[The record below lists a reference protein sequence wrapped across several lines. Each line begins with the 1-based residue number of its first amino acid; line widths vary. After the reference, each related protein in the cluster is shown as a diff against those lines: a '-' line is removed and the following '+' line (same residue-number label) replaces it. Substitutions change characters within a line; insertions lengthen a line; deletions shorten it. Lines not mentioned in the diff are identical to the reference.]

1 MNTSLSSSL
10 SALRALETQQGV
22 TANNLANLRT
32 PGFKSRRAEL
42 QENVGGRVDVNSSPV
57 NPETGM
63 IAQTGFPL
71 DFAIQGAGYFA
82 VDMGNGN
89 QALTRDGSFRLSPE
103 GSVVTVSG
111 HPVVG
116 FPPVP
121 PGSTG
126 VSVSPTGAGSFR
138 TPNGEVNFQL
148 PLAQVP
154 NPQGLENLGG
164 NLLGITPASGAPQ
177 FGNPSS
183 GGLGPIARGAL
194 ELSNVDPLR
203 EMVNLLEVKGA
214 YSASIKAIQTADE
227 MAGEINNLIRRS

>member
-1 MNTSLSSSL
+1 MNTSLSTSL

-22 TANNLANLRT
+22 TAHNLAHLRT
-32 PGFKSRRAEL
+32 PGFKSRRVEL
-42 QENVGGRVDVNSSPV
+42 QEGMHGQVDVNSRPV

-63 IAQTGFPL
+63 SAQTGFPL
-71 DFAIQGAGYFA
+71 DFAIQGA
-82 VDMGNGN
+82 VDMGNGT
-89 QALTRDGSFRLSPE
+89 QALTRDGSFRVSPE

-111 HPVVG
+111 RPVVG
-116 FPPVP
+116 FPPMP

-138 TPNGEVNFQL
+138 TPEGDVNFQL

-194 ELSNVDPLR
+194 ELSNVDPVK
-203 EMVNLLEVKGA
+203 EMVSLLEVKGA
-214 YSASIKAIQTADE
+214 YSASLKAIQTADE
-227 MAGEINNLIRRS
+227 MAGEANNLIRRS